1 MPKTY
6 RVQLVCPRL
15 DYAKWVLFHD
25 PNLSLTG
32 ILDTQFTFTCPV
44 HGFQFEK
51 PLQAEEKR
59 DLLVEK
65 IGCCV
70 DECAES
76 PLEFVNQRPFCR
88 DHFIVVCQGQL
99 DAYSQRLKEQQ
110 WRGLSF
116 ELVEQFI
123 IDCMRG
129 ADQIEQGDKRLD
141 DFQRAQLLNIIFLA
155 AELGRHLRRSP
166 RKALALPLRLISKA
180 PQDSW
185 EEDTETLLVSRCGAL
200 VRSHRAVKLEQQLT
214 VFRKG
219 MGGQTLAR
227 VAWCPHGSDARP
239 VIAIEFLDR
248 DNFWGMDWSGSPV
261 KT

>member
-1 MPKTY
+1 MPKTF
-6 RVQLVCPRL
+6 RVQLVCPHM
-15 DYAKWVLFHD
+15 DYAKWVLFDD

-59 DLLVEK
+59 DLRVEK
-65 IGCCV
+65 ISCSV

-76 PLEFVNQRPFCR
+76 PLELVNHRPFCR

-99 DAYSQRLKEQQ
+99 DAYNQRLKEHE

-116 ELVEQFI
+116 EMVEQFI

-129 ADQIEQGDKRLD
+129 ADRIEQGDKRLD
-141 DFQRAQLLNIIFLA
+141 DFQRSQLLNIIFSA
-155 AELGRHLRRSP
+155 AELGRHLRRSS
-166 RKALALPLRLISKA
+166 RKALALPLRMISEN
-180 PQDSW
+180 PQESW

-200 VRSHRAVKLEQQLT
+200 VRSHRPVKLEQRLT
-214 VFRKG
+214 VFRKDIG
-219 MGGQTLAR
+219 EHAQAR
-227 VAWCPHGSDARP
+227 VAWCPLGRDARP
-239 VIAIEFLDR
+239 VIAIEFLDH
-248 DNFWGMDWSGSPV
+248 DNFWGLEWSGSPA